1 MAIFYS
7 LRISHKLIKPYYK
20 RCKYVILFHTIHTS
34 IFIYQGISF
43 SRGLRT
49 YGTNSFFIAPNN

>member
-20 RCKYVILFHTIHTS
+20 RCKYVILFHSIHTG

-49 YGTNSFFIAPNN
+49 YGINSFFIAPNN

>member
-1 MAIFYS
+1 MAIFYA
-7 LRISHKLIKPYYK
+7 LRISNKLIKPYYK
-20 RCKYVILFHTIHTS
+20 RCKYVILFLPIHTS

-49 YGTNSFFIAPNN
+49 YGINSFFIAPNN